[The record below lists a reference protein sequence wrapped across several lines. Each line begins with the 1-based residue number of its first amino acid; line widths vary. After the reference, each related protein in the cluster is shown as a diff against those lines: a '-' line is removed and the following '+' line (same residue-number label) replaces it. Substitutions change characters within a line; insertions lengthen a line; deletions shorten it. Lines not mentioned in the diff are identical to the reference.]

1 MNKQDIINELNKM
14 GYEVKEENNIR
25 NGATVEEISIID
37 SDRYMIPKFDINGI
51 IENAESMNVTA
62 RDVAEEMLR
71 IHNDGIRESKELD
84 KPIVFSKEDL
94 MANLY
99 AGVQG
104 KSCEDIVK
112 RSTQFE
118 GIEEYL
124 YLRIG
129 AIEGFYT
136 IKIKEEMLWQ
146 VGLDVA
152 EAWEIAEKNLEKEI
166 EITRIVMLPIEKEE
180 KKIFVITNEAKYKGA
195 SAALNTK
202 VIKAFAEHENTK
214 KIMVIPSTIHE
225 MILIPWDEDADIE
238 KDLAICSQMVKM
250 TNEEQIV
257 PEERLAD
264 RAYIIE
270 L

>member
-1 MNKQDIINELNKM
+1 MNKQDIINELNEM

-25 NGATVEEISIID
+25 NGVTVEEISIID

-84 KPIVFSKEDL
+84 KPIVFSKENL

-99 AGVQG
+99 VGVQG

-136 IKIKEEMLWQ
+136 TKIKQEMLWQ
-146 VGLDVA
+146 VGLDET
-152 EAWEIAEKNLEKEI
+152 EAWEVAEKNLEKEI
-166 EITRIVMLPIEKEE
+166 EIARMVMLPIEEE
-180 KKIFVITNEAKYKGA
+180 KKMFVISNKAKYRGA
-195 SAALNTK
+195 SAVLNSK
-202 VIKAFAEHENTK
+202 VIKTFAEHENTK
-214 KIMVIPSTIHE
+214 KIMVLPSSIHE

-238 KDLAICSQMVKM
+238 EDLATCSQMVQMVNHDKVM
-250 TNEEQIV
+250 